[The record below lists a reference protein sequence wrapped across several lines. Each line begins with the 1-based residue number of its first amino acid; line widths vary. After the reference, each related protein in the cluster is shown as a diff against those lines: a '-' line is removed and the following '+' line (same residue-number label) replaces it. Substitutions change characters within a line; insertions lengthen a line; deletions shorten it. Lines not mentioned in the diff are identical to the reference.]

1 MKAKVFFLLTL
12 LVSWGGYA
20 QENDSR
26 FGIELDGG
34 PSFSLQKWGGVDAK
48 TGFGFEGT
56 LHYRFYRHLGAY
68 AGWGWNRFSS
78 EDSFAGKKS
87 DFEETGY
94 VLGLQFRHSLGR
106 SPLSY
111 YVRAG
116 ALWDHLEIEDNGGE
130 LLDDTGHDW
139 GYQVSAGVETPLGR
153 AWSLGAGLKLN
164 TLHRK
169 NFEFY
174 DGVRRTIDQKTL
186 SLRVSL
192 CKRF

>member
-1 MKAKVFFLLTL
+1 MKAKVFFLLAL
-12 LVSWGGYA
+12 LASQGGYA
-20 QENDSR
+20 QKNEFR
-26 FGIELDGG
+26 FGVELDGG
-34 PSFSLQKWGGVDAK
+34 PSFSLQPWGGVDTKA
-48 TGFGFEGT
+48 GFGFEGT
-56 LHYRFYRHLGAY
+56 LHYRFYRHLGVY

-78 EDSFAGKKS
+78 EDSFAGKGS

-94 VLGLQFRHSLGR
+94 VLGMQFRHPLGH
-106 SPLSY
+106 SPWSY

-116 ALWDHLEIEDNGGE
+116 ALWDHLEIEDIGGE

-139 GYQVSAGVETPLGR
+139 GYQAAAGVEAPIGR

-164 TLHRK
+164 ALYRK
-169 NFEFY
+169 NFEFF

-192 CKRF
+192 RKRF